1 LGLCIAGRSKGCAI
15 VEFASVEDAQRAI
28 QELNDTSLMNR
39 MIFVREDREGSTP
52 GGGGGGGGGGGFRG
66 GYGGGGGGGGFAGGF
81 AGGGY
86 AGGYGGGVIG
96 FQPGYGGGGGG
107 SFQGGRGGGGG
118 RGRGRGGGG
127 FMGGGGVVGGG
138 GVGRKV
144 YVGNLS
150 WDCKWQ
156 DLKDHMRSVG
166 EVLHADVLH
175 GPDGRSKGCGIV
187 EYQTPEEA
195 QRAMQELNDTEL
207 MGRMI
212 FVREDR
218 EGGR

>member
-1 LGLCIAGRSKGCAI
+1 
-15 VEFASVEDAQRAI
+15 
-28 QELNDTSLMNR
+28 
-39 MIFVREDREGSTP
+39 
-52 GGGGGGGGGGGFRG
+52 
-66 GYGGGGGGGGFAGGF
+66 
-81 AGGGY
+81 
-86 AGGYGGGVIG
+86 
-96 FQPGYGGGGGG
+96 
-107 SFQGGRGGGGG
+107 
-118 RGRGRGGGG
+118 
-127 FMGGGGVVGGG
+127 MGGGGVVGGGGGG

-156 DLKDHMRSVG
+156 DLKDHMRSTG

-175 GPDGRSKGCGIV
+175 GPDGRSKGCGLV

-195 QRAMQELNDTEL
+195 QRAIQELNDTEL